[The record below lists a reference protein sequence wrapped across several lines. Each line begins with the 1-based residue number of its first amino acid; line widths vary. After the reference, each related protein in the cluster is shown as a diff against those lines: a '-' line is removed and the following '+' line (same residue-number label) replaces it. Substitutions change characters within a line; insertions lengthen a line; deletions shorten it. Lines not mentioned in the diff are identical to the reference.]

1 MAHRGIII
9 LDMNVLAQLFN
20 VEVPIIGCL
29 HLMALPGAPRYG
41 GSMSVIYDKAIEEA
55 GILLECGIDGLII
68 ENFRDTPYYPKRV
81 PVETAAALSA
91 VARDLKRHVACPIG
105 LNVLRND
112 GEAAL
117 AIATAVGA
125 SFIRVNIHCG
135 AVVSE
140 QGIIEGAAH
149 ETLRLRSALRSGV
162 LIFADI
168 AVKHARPLVDRGLVT
183 ETKDVIERGCA
194 DAVIVSGERTGSETP
209 AKVVQEVRRAT
220 EAPLIIGSGATPENI
235 GAIFS
240 SVNGMIVG
248 SYFKTSGNADN
259 FVERSRAKAFMTE
272 VYKLRNRNTDV
283 RPTAASMS

>member
-1 MAHRGIII
+1 MS
-9 LDMNVLAQLFN
+9 VLARLFN
-20 VEVPIIGCL
+20 VEVPIIGCV
-29 HLMALPGAPRYG
+29 HLMALPGAPLYG
-41 GSMSVIYDKAIEEA
+41 GSMSAVYDKAIEEA
-55 GILLECGIDGLII
+55 GILLDGGVDGLII

-81 PVETAAALSA
+81 PVETVAALSA
-91 VARDLKRHVACPIG
+91 VARELKRRVVCPIG

-125 SFIRVNIHCG
+125 SFIRVNVHCG

-183 ETKDVIERGCA
+183 ETKDVVERGCA

-220 EAPLIIGSGATPENI
+220 KAPLLIGSGATPENI
-235 GAIFS
+235 GTIFD

-248 SYFKTSGNADN
+248 SYFKNAGQANN
-259 FVERSRAKAFMTE
+259 FVEPLRVKAFM
-272 VYKLRNRNTDV
+272 
-283 RPTAASMS
+283 